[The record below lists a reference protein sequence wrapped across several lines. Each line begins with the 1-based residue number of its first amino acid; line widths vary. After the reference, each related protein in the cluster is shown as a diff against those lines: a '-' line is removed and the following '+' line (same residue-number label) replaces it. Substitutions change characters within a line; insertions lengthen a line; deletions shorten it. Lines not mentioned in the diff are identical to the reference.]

1 MTRMK
6 VAFGM
11 ALCALLVTGCKVKE
25 TEDAEGDTQYQVE
38 TAPVNIG
45 TDTQTV
51 RVPDIDVGTDTTVT
65 TTTN

>member
-1 MTRMK
+1 MTLK
-6 VAFGM
+6 TAG
-11 ALCALLVTGCKVKE
+11 ALLLGALLVTSCKVKE

-51 RVPDIDVGTDTTVT
+51 RVPDIDIVDTTA

>member
-1 MTRMK
+1 
-6 VAFGM
+6 
-11 ALCALLVTGCKVKE
+11 VKE

-51 RVPDIDVGTDTTVT
+51 RVPDIDIVDTTAT
-65 TTTN
+65 STN

>member
-1 MTRMK
+1 MTLK
-6 VAFGM
+6 TTA
-11 ALCALLVTGCKVKE
+11 ALALGVLLLTSCKVKE

-51 RVPDIDVGTDTTVT
+51 RVPDIDIVDTTA

>member
-1 MTRMK
+1 MK
-6 VAFGM
+6 FKAAG
-11 ALCALLVTGCKVKE
+11 ALMLGVLLVTSCKVKE

-51 RVPDIDVGTDTTVT
+51 RVPDIDIVDTTA

>member
-1 MTRMK
+1 MK
-6 VAFGM
+6 LKTAG
-11 ALCALLVTGCKVKE
+11 ALMLGVLLVTSCKVKE

-51 RVPDIDVGTDTTVT
+51 RVPDIDIVDTTA